1 MPFLTY
7 QCKGNATTNN
17 GPHKTVVFVPASAM
31 GSNSPNASGG
41 NIGAV
46 GAASSQG
53 GGAVQAI
60 ITCPRCSFTAQ
71 PGDGNMSS
79 IGNGLD
85 SVFQERSL
93 INSAQA
99 PQASPANSPA
109 ALAIPGADSAI
120 RIPIGSPGNA
130 SGLNSQALG
139 VTVPT
144 LLGAG
149 FRQLL

>member
-7 QCKGNATTNN
+7 ICKGNAGTNN
-17 GPHKTVVFVPASAM
+17 GPHRTVVYVPASAM

-41 NIGAV
+41 NMGGPGMSGV
-46 GAASSQG
+46 GAA
-53 GGAVQAI
+53 QAI

-79 IGNGLD
+79 LANGHDTTEQIL
-85 SVFQERSL
+85 SVV
-93 INSAQA
+93 NSAQA
-99 PQASPANSPA
+99 PTAPPGRSPPA
-109 ALAIPGADSAI
+109 AAIPGADSAI